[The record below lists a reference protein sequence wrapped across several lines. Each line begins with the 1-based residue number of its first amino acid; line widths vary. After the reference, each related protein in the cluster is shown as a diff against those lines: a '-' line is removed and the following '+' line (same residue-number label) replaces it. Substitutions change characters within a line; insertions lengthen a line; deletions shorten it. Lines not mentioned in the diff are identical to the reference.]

1 MCFLVAVDNFCAA
14 IKRFEPHCFR
24 ENVRLLQISPTYIE
38 PIVPRKLSSDGRVI
52 SKHSLDK
59 YTHMFCDFRLSN
71 PRYLANLPQFDDYRS
86 VEWYKALHW
95 IVHNPSTKVYLIY
108 SRWPNSKLRVL
119 QS

>member
-14 IKRFEPHCFR
+14 ITRFEPRCFR
-24 ENVRLLQISPTYIE
+24 ENVRLLQISPTYFE

-71 PRYLANLPQFDDYRS
+71 PRYLAHQDIEARTMLVDPETD
-86 VEWYKALHW
+86 
-95 IVHNPSTKVYLIY
+95 ILISFNFSY
-108 SRWPNSKLRVL
+108 SGRISGIGYGKD
-119 QS
+119 